1 MGGALVITQLI
12 VRAKV
17 KHKQET
23 SERVNMNNVEWE
35 YPLPR
40 VGVYRNDIR
49 HLKVSSKIEG
59 YMYIYISMVEM
70 CLGHSLYTWMLGV
83 FQTQQDLNTQFKVQQ
98 QFWASLLYLDP
109 SVLTI

>member
-40 VGVYRNDIR
+40 VGVYRNDIQ